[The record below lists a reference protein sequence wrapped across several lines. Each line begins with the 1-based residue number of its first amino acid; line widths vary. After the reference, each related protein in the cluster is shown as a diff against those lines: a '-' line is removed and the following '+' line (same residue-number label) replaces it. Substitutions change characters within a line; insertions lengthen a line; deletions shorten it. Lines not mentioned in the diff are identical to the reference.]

1 MDFQKQI
8 RLTWAVN
15 SAAGTGIPLLF
26 AARMMVIFLVLV
38 RGMKHILPP
47 FLPFI
52 PGMEILRELP
62 WLYHLLDW
70 VYWISLFAVFAG
82 FRYQHFSIILGAL
95 IMLVILGAKPQFS
108 NSFLFA
114 GCILFLIG
122 MYRLGLELIFRV
134 QISLLY
140 LGAGINKLFDPDWL
154 SGRYFDFF
162 FSEVYVNPVSSA
174 IHNAFEGEIFVL
186 GLSWCTILVELT
198 FGIWALIGKRTVILF
213 VFIQFFHLAM
223 LIVTLGELS
232 FLFYFLMSVS
242 SYLILPWGRLKGLR
256 IRFLADSKFWE
267 FLKFFDSENFFNWVD
282 ATKKRGLTPF
292 QKIHDLFLFFFLKP
306 LFFAFFVLGITVLC
320 LKKESVSLFI
330 NFVW

>member
-8 RLTWAVN
+8 GNLWAVN
-15 SAAGTGIPLLF
+15 SAAKTDLPLLF
-26 AARMMVIFLVLV
+26 AARMMVIFLVWV

-52 PGMEILRELP
+52 PGMEILREFP
-62 WLYHLLDW
+62 WLYILLDW
-70 VYWISLFAVFAG
+70 IYWISLVAVVSG
-82 FRYQHFSIILGAL
+82 FRYQQFSIVLGAL
-95 IMLVILGAKPQFS
+95 VMLVILGAKPQFS

-122 MYRLGLELIFRV
+122 MYRLGLEWIFRV

-162 FSEVYVNPVSSA
+162 LSEVYVNPVSSA
-174 IHNAFEGEIFVL
+174 INYVFAGDIFVSV
-186 GLSWCTILVELT
+186 LSWCTILVELT

-213 VFIQFFHLAM
+213 LFIQLFHLAM
-223 LIVTLGELS
+223 LVVTLGELS

-242 SYLILPWGRLKGLR
+242 SYLVLPWGRLKGMR
-256 IRFLADSKFWE
+256 IRFLADSGFSVI
-267 FLKFFDSENFFNWVD
+267 FRFFDSENFFTWVEIP
-282 ATKKRGLTPF
+282 KNRSKTPL
-292 QKIHDLFLFFFLKP
+292 QKIRTIFLFFFLKP
-306 LFFAFFVLGITVLC
+306 FFFAFFVIGVTILC
-320 LKKESVSLFI
+320 LKKESLFQFI
-330 NFVW
+330 DFVW